1 MSVQWNHGDE
11 MQQRPIPTTARAKGG
26 SSDNIPA
33 RTRIQASSLVQYTA
47 VIIKEPPITMYNSES
62 CMTRCCRKAPER
74 QISSFF
80 LTDRV
85 SPNLISPLLYLS
97 RYSSLLLSAISSH
110 TSLVLGRRSPN
121 GLV

>member
-11 MQQRPIPTTARAKGG
+11 MQQRPIPTTARANGG

-47 VIIKEPPITMYNSES
+47 VIIITMYNSES
-62 CMTRCCRKAPER
+62 CMTRCCGKAPER

-85 SPNLISPLLYLS
+85 SPNLISPLLYLG
-97 RYSSLLLSAISSH
+97 RYSPLLLGAISSH
-110 TSLVLGRRSPN
+110 PSLVFGRRSPN
-121 GLV
+121 RLV